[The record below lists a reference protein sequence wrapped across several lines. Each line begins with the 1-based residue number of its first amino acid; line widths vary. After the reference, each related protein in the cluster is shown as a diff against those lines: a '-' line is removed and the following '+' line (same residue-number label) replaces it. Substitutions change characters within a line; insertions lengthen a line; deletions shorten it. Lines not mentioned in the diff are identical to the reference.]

1 VDSEHNG
8 TSPMHS
14 ITSSFLNCKNAHTD
28 LTQMIH
34 IAQCRAILS
43 GKNCSPVGLF
53 TLTSWTACSWVL
65 PLMGRVHM
73 CLEMRILWT
82 SPQIMKRKIQRTI
95 MACRPRRAPKQE
107 DTRQLAKPT
116 QYCYEPRQEDEEPG
130 SPSHGVS
137 NAAAQRDTNPKECS
151 HESGK
156 GLWCH

>member
-1 VDSEHNG
+1 MQGHPEWKKLQSGWPIYLDELDRMFMGVAVDGSSSYVPGDEDPVDVTPNDEENDSEDDH
-8 TSPMHS
+8 
-14 ITSSFLNCKNAHTD
+14 
-28 LTQMIH
+28 
-34 IAQCRAILS
+34 
-43 GKNCSPVGLF
+43 GL
-53 TLTSWTACSWVL
+53 L

-82 SPQIMKRKIQRTI
+82 SPQMMKRMIQRTI